1 MDCPVLLVPFGPT
14 TATNCPRCG
23 YALGEN
29 GPINLPRD
37 TGRSWRSLRT
47 ATFAILFALI
57 LLGAY
62 AYFTR

>member
-1 MDCPVLLVPFGPT
+1 MDCPVCGLSLLHAA
-14 TATNCPRCG
+14 ATNCPRCG

-47 ATFAILFALI
+47 VTFAILFALI

>member
-1 MDCPVLLVPFGPT
+1 MDCPVCGLSLLYAA
-14 TATNCPRCG
+14 ATNCPRCG

-29 GPINLPRD
+29 GPINLPRE